1 MLHAALKQAV
11 KWELISRNPTD
22 LVDPPSS
29 SSDYEASILPDRKS
43 ILDMLQIVIGTIL
56 YLPALISITCGLRVG
71 EVCALIWRDFD
82 KINGKLAVRH
92 SLHRETG
99 KGLVPGPTKNKR
111 KRPVAPPK
119 FVLDVLL
126 HEYATRYE
134 GNEDADHGEDHICA
148 WPEDGRPLDPQYVSH
163 KFTELGLN
171 VTFHG
176 LRHSH
181 DTLLFNNN
189 VNAKRV
195 ADRSGRDVVLTEKIY
210 EHILPDDDDELG
222 EVIQNALFKNENK

>member
-1 MLHAALKQAV
+1 MKIKNRSSKCCNLSS
-11 KWELISRNPTD
+11 ELLFIAGIDFDHLRF
-22 LVDPPSS
+22 
-29 SSDYEASILPDRKS
+29 EGWR
-43 ILDMLQIVIGTIL
+43 
-56 YLPALISITCGLRVG
+56 GLRPMRKD
-71 EVCALIWRDFD
+71 LNKD
-82 KINGKLAVRH
+82 NGKFHVRH

-99 KGLVPGPTKNKR
+99 IGLVPGPTKNKR
-111 KRPVAPPK
+111 KRPVKLPQ

-134 GNEDADHGEDHICA
+134 GIEDVDHGDDYICA

-163 KFTELGLN
+163 RFTELGLH

-181 DTLLFNNN
+181 DSLLFNNN
-189 VNAKRV
+189 VDSKRV

-210 EHILPDDDDELG
+210 EHILPDRQDELA
-222 EVIQNALFKNENK
+222 EVIQNILFAPPKKDNENNENK